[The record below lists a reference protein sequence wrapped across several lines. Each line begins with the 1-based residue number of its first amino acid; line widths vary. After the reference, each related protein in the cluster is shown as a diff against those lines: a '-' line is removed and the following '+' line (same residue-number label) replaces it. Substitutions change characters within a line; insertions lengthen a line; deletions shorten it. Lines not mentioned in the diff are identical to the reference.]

1 MSSLKEHVDLAL
13 RVSRTRFWFY
23 IAGPFTVGCIWGA
36 QRFLDLANIEFF
48 VYMFYYLIPANVF
61 LYGVNDYYDYET
73 DLLNPKKQDKEYLVP
88 EGELRMLRNILIAV
102 GVLSLALLPFQK
114 DNTERLIFSGFLFLS
129 YFYSAKPLRFKAVP
143 FLDSASNILYALPGV
158 FAYIQVTGRLP
169 PTLIILAAFLHTS
182 AMHLFS
188 AVPDIEFDRKVNLK
202 TTAVLLGERVSL
214 LLCLLMWT
222 GLAAISLLVGE
233 FSIPSYLPLIYPVMV
248 LYLIVMRKETGSV
261 YWFYPYINTGLG
273 GLLFLLGAVQ
283 TPF

>member
-36 QRFLDLANIEFF
+36 QRFLYLANIEFF

-88 EGELRMLRNILIAV
+88 EGERRMLRNILIAV

-114 DNTERLIFSGFLFLS
+114 DNTERLVFSGFLFLS

-158 FAYIQVTGRLP
+158 FAYIQVTGSLP
-169 PTLIILAAFLHTS
+169 STLIIVGAFLHTS

-188 AVPDIEFDRKVNLK
+188 AVPDIEFDRQVDLK
-202 TTAVLLGERVSL
+202 TTAVLLGEKASL
-214 LLCLLMWT
+214 VLCLLLWT
-222 GLAAISLLVGE
+222 GLAAISLVVGG
-233 FSIPSYLPLIYPVMV
+233 FSAPSYLPLIYPVMV
-248 LYLIVMRKETGSV
+248 LYLFIMKQRAESV

-273 GLLFLLGAVQ
+273 GLLFLLGALQ